1 MKEKILNWNS
11 FKKPFPPPI
20 SNNEINRQWVSSVK
34 KITRKIIVLDDDPTG
49 TQTVNSVPVYT
60 SWDLD
65 TLRKVME
72 DKYKVIYIL
81 TNSRALTSIE
91 TEKLH
96 RQLVRDLKSITQK
109 ERKKFLIISR
119 SDSTLRGYYPLETK
133 ILYEELKEEGEIDG
147 EIIIPFFLEG
157 GRITCKDIHYVK
169 EGDQLIPVN
178 QTEFAKDFNFGYKS
192 SDLKEWIEEKTAGEY
207 PAHTVVS
214 ISLEMLRKKDIQG
227 ILDKL
232 LKVKNFNKVIV
243 NALEYTDL
251 KVFVIAL
258 SESFHRGKKFL
269 FRTAASFVQVIGG
282 INPKP
287 LLTKDALYQKGEPS
301 APGLIIIGSYIK
313 KTTRQMKKL
322 AELSNIAWVE
332 WDVTQIKNQKCF
344 NAEVNKVL
352 YKVKNGFNM
361 GKDVCVYTSREYYG
375 EHFQKDNENKN
386 LIFSAR
392 VSKGLVKVVRSLKIR
407 PSFIVSKGGITSSD
421 IGVRGLEVKRAMVMG
436 QIQPGIPVW
445 KLGSESRFPG
455 LPYVIFPGNVG
466 TGDTLKKVV
475 EILRK

>member
-1 MKEKILNWNS
+1 MKERILKYNNL
-11 FKKPFPPPI
+11 KKNLLPPI
-20 SNNEINRQWVSSVK
+20 SNNEINRQWLSSVK
-34 KITRKIIVLDDDPTG
+34 KIARKIIVLDDDPTG
-49 TQTVNSVPVYT
+49 IQTVHSIPVYT

-65 TLRKVME
+65 TLRKVMK
-72 DKYKVIYIL
+72 DKYKAIYIL

-96 RQLVRDLKSITQK
+96 RQLVRNLKSVSQK

-157 GRITCKDIHYVK
+157 GRITYNDIHYVK

-214 ISLEMLRKKDIQG
+214 ISLEMLREKDIQG

-232 LKVKNFNKVIV
+232 LKIKNFNKVIV

-258 SESFHRGKKFL
+258 SESLHRGKKFL

-301 APGLIIIGSYIK
+301 APGLIIIGSYTK

-322 AELSNIAWVE
+322 AELSNIAWGE
-332 WDVTQIKNQKCF
+332 WDVTQMKNQKCF

-361 GKDVCVYTSREYYG
+361 KKDVCIYTSREYYG
-375 EHFQKDNENKN
+375 EHFQKGNENKN

-421 IGVRGLEVKRAMVMG
+421 IGVKGLEVKRAMVMG

-445 KLGSESRFPG
+445 KLSSESRFPG

-466 TGDTLKKVV
+466 TDDTLKKVV

>member
-1 MKEKILNWNS
+1 MKEKILNWDNL
-11 FKKPFPPPI
+11 KNLLLPPI
-20 SNNEINRQWVSSVK
+20 SNNEINRKWLSSVK
-34 KITRKIIVLDDDPTG
+34 KISRKIIVLDDDPTG
-49 TQTVNSVPVYT
+49 TQTVNSIPIYT
-60 SWDLD
+60 SWNLD
-65 TLRKVME
+65 NLRKVME
-72 DKYKVIYIL
+72 DKYKLIYIL
-81 TNSRALTSIE
+81 TNSRALTSTE

-96 RQLVRDLKSITQK
+96 HQLVKNLKLVSQK

-133 ILYEELKEEGEIDG
+133 IIYEELKEEGEIDG

-157 GRITCKDIHYVK
+157 GRITYNDIHYVK

-258 SESFHRGKKFL
+258 VESLHGGKKFL

-301 APGLIIIGSYIK
+301 ASGLIIIGSYIK
-313 KTTRQMKKL
+313 KTTKQMKKL

-361 GKDVCVYTSREYYG
+361 KKDVCIYTSREYYG
-375 EHFQKDNENKN
+375 EHFQKGNENKN
-386 LIFSAR
+386 LIFSAY

-421 IGVRGLEVKRAMVMG
+421 IGVKGLEVKRAMVMG

-455 LPYVIFPGNVG
+455 LPYIIFPGNVG
-466 TGDTLKKVV
+466 TDDTLKKVV